1 MASPRHIL
9 GMDKEIDKGLA
20 AFVTTL
26 QGGGAP
32 SAPHA
37 ATRARR
43 CNIRD
48 GLILLSGFSPL
59 QPSPMTVATVAKV
72 SYKSLILLVGD
83 PANREINREFCKIVV
98 SSAPETLNSDA
109 GTGC

>member
-1 MASPRHIL
+1 MAIPRHIL

-72 SYKSLILLVGD
+72 SYKSLILLLAT
-83 PANREINREFCKIVV
+83 P
-98 SSAPETLNSDA
+98 L
-109 GTGC
+109 TGKLTGNFSILA